1 MLFSIYDEN
10 ESVNNFDRFSLAN
23 SKNSQYF

>member
-10 ESVNNFDRFSLAN
+10 ESVNNFDGFSLAN